1 MRIVA
6 VPLTPKAFAPY
17 GDVLTPAGRLR
28 PRVFRRGPAD
38 EPVHRPAEPVPLTR
52 ATVDEPA
59 ARGQGAGA
67 TRVLVAELPAARR
80 LALARRRR
88 AVGRRRRARCGARR
102 GVSRRARPRRHLSR
116 GHVAPPAD
124 DPGSPGAL
132 RGGHVARRHEHGRR
146 ISHARRA
153 GPDRHRGPDMAPNPP
168 HAPSAP
174 AKPWRSSTTLTSRG
188 GKIWRE
194 ATTAISSGM
203 ERIRRTPSGRMA
215 PGWP

>member
-153 GPDRHRGPDMAPNPP
+153 VLRRARY
-168 HAPSAP
+168 SA
-174 AKPWRSSTTLTSRG
+174 TLTSRG
-188 GKIWRE
+188 GKTWRE

-203 ERIRRTPSGRMA
+203 GRIRRTPSGRMA

>member
-1 MRIVA
+1 MIR
-6 VPLTPKAFAPY
+6 PPPRSTLFPYTTLFRSPKGVRTVRRRADA
-17 GDVLTPAGRLR
+17 AGRLR

-80 LALARRRR
+80 RALARRRR

-153 GPDRHRGPDMAPNPP
+153 VLRGARY
-168 HAPSAP
+168 SA
-174 AKPWRSSTTLTSRG
+174 TLTSRG
-188 GKIWRE
+188 GKTWRE
-194 ATTAISSGM
+194 ATTA
-203 ERIRRTPSGRMA
+203 TT
-215 PGWP
+215 